1 MFTCIFF
8 YFPLRDYMYEM
19 YMYIN
24 MYNALTE
31 NCMQCHRV
39 YFPLWDYM
47 YEMYMYTNMYNALTE
62 NLYAVS

>member
-1 MFTCIFF
+1 
-8 YFPLRDYMYEM
+8 MYEM